1 MLESTREPEQH
12 PAATAYAP
20 LVFHLHP
27 VCDLSDDEVYELCQA
42 NREWRIERTA
52 ERELVAMPP
61 VGGETSEENAE
72 VTRQLGNWARRDG
85 RGRVFD
91 SSAGFILPDGAIRSP
106 DAAWVA
112 TARLAALTTQERKR
126 FIPLCPDVVIEIR
139 SPTDRLQ
146 PLQDKMHEYLSNG
159 AQLGWLI
166 DPENR
171 RVYVHRADAPI
182 VQLDAPET
190 VSAEPILAGFVLDLR
205 EIWPR

>member
-1 MLESTREPEQH
+1 MLEPTVEPDQQ

-20 LVFHLHP
+20 LVFHLQP
-27 VCDLSDDEVYELCQA
+27 VCDLSDEQVYELCQT

-52 ERELVAMPP
+52 ERELIAMPP

-72 VTRQLGNWARRDG
+72 VTRQLGNWAQRDG

-91 SSAGFILPDGAIRSP
+91 SSAGFILSDGAIRSP

-112 TARLAALTTQERKR
+112 TPRLAALTVQERKR
-126 FIPLCPDVVIEIR
+126 FIPLCPDFVIEIR

-171 RVYVHRADAPI
+171 YVYVHRADAP
-182 VQLDAPET
+182 VVRLEAPEA
-190 VSAEPILAGFVLDLR
+190 VSGEPLLSGFALDLR
-205 EIWPR
+205 AIWPR